1 MEGGNA
7 LNFVNNNPEVDR
19 LQILSE
25 VAVGM
30 YHFMTIHAR
39 EILSERAIRYGL
51 PPLSTRG
58 PG

>member
-7 LNFVNNNPEVDR
+7 LNFVNNHPEVDH

-30 YHFMTIHAR
+30 YHFMTIHTR
-39 EILSERAIRYGL
+39 EIPSERDR
-51 PPLSTRG
+51 
-58 PG
+58 